1 MTTSDDPSATTP
13 ATTPIYDSQVD
24 ATRWSETDTATS
36 AGAGQGGSSQGGGSQ
51 GTAGQVKDE
60 AKNVAGTAADAG
72 REVAGVA
79 KEQAKNVA
87 GEAKS
92 QVRDL
97 YHQSQRELRDQAA
110 QQQERVAD
118 GLRSVSDELHQMAA
132 ASDSNGVASDLVR
145 QAADRTH
152 SVAEW
157 LGARDPGSLL
167 NEVKSYARRNPG
179 TFIAVAA
186 VAGALVGRL
195 GRSLAANA
203 SDDADSSG
211 TTGTAG
217 SHDAPPT
224 TPPATY
230 TAPPTGFDET
240 GTVGGVGDVGFGA
253 PGAAGPGAADT
264 GIYTEPGGFTGTG
277 GLDDTGLDGGRR

>member
-1 MTTSDDPSATTP
+1 MTMSDDPSATTP
-13 ATTPIYDSQVD
+13 ATTPIYDSQVG
-24 ATRWSETDTATS
+24 ASGWTESETPS
-36 AGAGQGGSSQGGGSQ
+36 ESGGV
-51 GTAGQVKDE
+51 GQVRDE

-72 REVAGVA
+72 RDVAGVA
-79 KEQAKNVA
+79 KEQAQNVA

-110 QQQERVAD
+110 QQQERVAG
-118 GLRSVSDELHQMAA
+118 GLRSVSDELRQMAS
-132 ASDSNGVASDLVR
+132 ASESGGVASDLVR
-145 QAADRTH
+145 QAADRTS

-203 SDDADSSG
+203 SDDSSGSG
-211 TTGTAG
+211 TTGTQYT
-217 SHDAPPT
+217 PPT
-224 TPPATY
+224 TPAGTY
-230 TAPPTGFDET
+230 TTPTTGFDET